1 MAFILSMAVFVV
13 FLLTQP
19 HVLAAATKMENTPPP
34 PASSSSST
42 SSSSS
47 SKWASI
53 HGRLRLPDPAQSLN
67 STRITLND
75 GTTHSTYTLPD
86 GSFVFRR
93 VPPGVHLLDVQSR
106 VHHFSQVK
114 VQILPGSMD
123 SPRCVEYVYPGATK
137 QAVPHPLE
145 LTAHAS
151 YEYYEPRQGFSL
163 MSILKNP
170 MVLMMIMGVGGMYMM
185 PKVMDGLDPE
195 QKELMQKQMAMQ
207 QDPSKV
213 SRCEEGGGG

>member
-1 MAFILSMAVFVV
+1 MRLHQVAQSTNKKQNNKQHHSSMMVQTRRRRDQHQSTVFPKLESNMTFLLSMAVFAI

-19 HVLAAATKMENTPPP
+19 RALAAVTKMDNTPPP
-34 PASSSSST
+34 PATSSSST

-75 GTTHSTYTLPD
+75 GTTHSTYTLPE

-123 SPRCVEYVYPGATK
+123 SPRCVEYAYPGAAK
-137 QAVPHPLE
+137 QAVP
-145 LTAHAS
+145 
-151 YEYYEPRQGFSL
+151 
-163 MSILKNP
+163 
-170 MVLMMIMGVGGMYMM
+170 
-185 PKVMDGLDPE
+185 
-195 QKELMQKQMAMQ
+195 
-207 QDPSKV
+207 
-213 SRCEEGGGG
+213 